1 MNGDGV
7 KRHSLLTEMTVNE
20 DNDVMAK
27 RSNNENDHD
36 INGNDNDV
44 MTRVKI

>member
-27 RSNNENDHD
+27 NVLMKM
-36 INGNDNDV
+36 IMILMV
-44 MTRVKI
+44 MIMM